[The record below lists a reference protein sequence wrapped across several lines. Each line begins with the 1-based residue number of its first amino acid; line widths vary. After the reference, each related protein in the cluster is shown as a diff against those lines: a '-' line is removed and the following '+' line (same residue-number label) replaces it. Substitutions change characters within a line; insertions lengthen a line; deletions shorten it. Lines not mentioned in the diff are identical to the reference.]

1 MHTTVDEIADGIYR
15 LSTYAP
21 QVAPPAGLTYNVFLI
36 LGDEPL
42 LFHTGKRSMFP
53 GLSAAIARLLP
64 QNACAGSR
72 SATTSRTNA
81 AR

>member
-42 LFHTGKRSMFP
+42 LFIP
-53 GLSAAIARLLP
+53 ASAACSLVSLL
-64 QNACAGSR
+64 R
-72 SATTSRTNA
+72 SPGCYP
-81 AR
+81 